1 MFYIFNLNFIV
12 FYIVYD
18 IYGEQLYNIEFV
30 IKTERGGK
38 QMKPVLMI
46 TAIVIIAVVAGA
58 ALGYSLLF
66 SPSPGPTTPPTYN
79 QEGTIS
85 LNAAGA
91 TFPYPL
97 INSMIAHYTHN
108 IQSNVLINYQPM
120 GSGGGISALKA
131 KTVDFAAS
139 DAPLKA
145 SEMTNMPNVLHVP
158 ETIGAVTLAYT
169 LPDIPS
175 GLNLTGEVIA
185 DVFLGKITK
194 WSDDAIQNLNPGTE
208 LPEKDIQTVHR
219 SDGSGTTYIFTS
231 YLSAVSCDWAEE
243 VGRGKS
249 VGWLAG
255 IGAPGNTG
263 VASVIQGNK
272 YMMGYVELSY
282 ALENN
287 MTLVSVQ
294 NPAGN
299 WILPSLES
307 IQIAVESGAA
317 SGLPA
322 GNESWASIS
331 ILNAPDPKAYPIASF
346 TYILTYQ
353 DLNIIPSMNPE
364 KAKALVQ
371 FLWYV
376 IHDGQKLASDLIYAP
391 LPLNVVQAN
400 EVTIKSITFN
410 GQQLLTG

>member
-1 MFYIFNLNFIV
+1 MRY
-12 FYIVYD
+12 
-18 IYGEQLYNIEFV
+18 
-30 IKTERGGK
+30 T
-38 QMKPVLMI
+38 LMI
-46 TAIVIIAVVAGA
+46 TVVAIIAILVGGV
-58 ALGYSLLF
+58 GYVSF
-66 SPSPGPTTPPTYN
+66 FGSSSDNDSPSSG
-79 QEGTIS
+79 EGKLL

-97 INSMIAHYTHN
+97 INSMIADYTHN
-108 IQSNVLINYQPM
+108 VQTGVLINYQPT

-145 SEMTNMPNVLHVP
+145 SDITNMPDVLHIP
-158 ETIGAVTLAYT
+158 ETIGAVTLAYN
-169 LPDIPS
+169 LPEIPS
-175 GLNLTGEVIA
+175 GLNLTGELIA
-185 DVFLGKITK
+185 DIFLGKIAK
-194 WSDDAIQNLNPGTE
+194 WNDDAIQALNLGVT
-208 LPEKDIQTVHR
+208 LPDKSIQTVHR

-231 YLSAVSCDWAEE
+231 YLCVSSSDWAEE
-243 VGRGKS
+243 VGQGKS
-249 VGWLAG
+249 VGWLSG

-287 MTLVSVQ
+287 MTLVAVL

-307 IQIAVESGAA
+307 IQTAVASGAA

-322 GNESWASIS
+322 GNESWASVS
-331 ILNAPDPKAYPIASF
+331 ILNSPDPQAYPIASF
-346 TYILTYQ
+346 TYILTYRE
-353 DLNIIPSMNPE
+353 LNVIASMTLE
-364 KAKALVQ
+364 KAAVLAQ

-376 IHDGQKLASDLIYAP
+376 VHDGQALASDLIYAP
-391 LPLNVVQAN
+391 LPSNVVQVN
-400 EVTIKSITFN
+400 EATIKSITFN
-410 GQQLLTG
+410 GQQLFTG

>member
-1 MFYIFNLNFIV
+1 MLAAIIIIV
-12 FYIVYD
+12 
-18 IYGEQLYNIEFV
+18 
-30 IKTERGGK
+30 
-38 QMKPVLMI
+38 
-46 TAIVIIAVVAGA
+46 AIIGA
-58 ALGYSLLF
+58 SLGYTYL
-66 SPSPGPTTPPTYN
+66 SPPPPDSTTSPTYN
-79 QEGTIS
+79 QQGTIA

-97 INSMIAHYTHN
+97 INSIIAQYTHN
-108 IQSNVLINYQPM
+108 IKSNVLINYQPM

-145 SEMTNMPNVLHVP
+145 SEIINMPNILHIP
-158 ETIGAVTLAYT
+158 ETIGAVTLAYN
-169 LPDIPS
+169 LPNIPS

-185 DVFLGKITK
+185 DIFLGKITK
-194 WSDDAIQNLNPGTE
+194 WNEAKIQALNPE
-208 LPEKDIQTVHR
+208 LSLPDKNIQTVHR

-231 YLSAVSCDWAEE
+231 YLSASSSEWRDE

-287 MTLVSVQ
+287 MTLVAVQ

-307 IQIAVESGAA
+307 IQVAVESGAA
-317 SGLPA
+317 LGLPN
-322 GNESWASIS
+322 GNESWANVS
-331 ILNAPDPKAYPIASF
+331 ILNAPAPSAYPIASF

-353 DLNIIPSMNPE
+353 ELNVIPSMTLE
-364 KAKALVQ
+364 KAKALVE

-376 IHDGQKLASDLIYAP
+376 IHDGQELASALIYAP
-391 LPLNVVQAN
+391 LPLNVVFVN

>member
-1 MFYIFNLNFIV
+1 MLS
-12 FYIVYD
+12 
-18 IYGEQLYNIEFV
+18 V
-30 IKTERGGK
+30 I
-38 QMKPVLMI
+38 LLI
-46 TAIVIIAVVAGA
+46 AIIIGT
-58 ALGYSLLF
+58 ALGYTFLS
-66 SPSPGPTTPPTYN
+66 SPSSGPTDSPTYN
-79 QEGTIS
+79 QQGSAS

-97 INSMIAHYTHN
+97 INSMITRYTRTV
-108 IQSNVLINYQPM
+108 QSNVLINYQPM

-145 SEMTNMPNVLHVP
+145 SEVTNMPNILHIP
-158 ETIGAVTLAYT
+158 ETIGAVTLAYN
-169 LPDIPS
+169 LPDVPS

-185 DVFLGKITK
+185 DIFLGKITK
-194 WSDDAIQNLNPGTE
+194 WNDDAIQTLNPGTT

-231 YLSAVSCDWAEE
+231 YLSVSSSQWREE

-272 YMMGYVELSY
+272 YLMGYVELSY

-287 MTLVSVQ
+287 MKLVAVQ

-307 IQIAVESGAA
+307 IQLAVESGAA

-322 GNESWASIS
+322 GNESWTNVN
-331 ILNAPDPKAYPIASF
+331 ILNAPAPQAYPITSF

-353 DLNIIPSMNPE
+353 ELNVISSMNLG
-364 KAKALVQ
+364 KAKALVE

-376 IHDGQKLASDLIYAP
+376 IHDGQELASDLIYAP
-391 LPLNVVQAN
+391 LPSNVVQVN

>member
-1 MFYIFNLNFIV
+1 MLS
-12 FYIVYD
+12 
-18 IYGEQLYNIEFV
+18 
-30 IKTERGGK
+30 
-38 QMKPVLMI
+38 
-46 TAIVIIAVVAGA
+46 VIILIAIIVAA
-58 ALGYSLLF
+58 TLGYTFLR
-66 SPSPGPTTPPTYN
+66 SPSSGPTVSPIYN
-79 QEGTIS
+79 QQGSVS

-97 INSMIAHYTHN
+97 ISSIITRYTHTV
-108 IQSNVLINYQPM
+108 QSNVLINYQPM
-120 GSGGGISALKA
+120 GSGGGISALKS

-145 SEMTNMPNVLHVP
+145 SEITNMPNVLHIP
-158 ETIGAVTLAYT
+158 ETIGAVTLAYN
-169 LPDIPS
+169 LPGISS

-185 DVFLGKITK
+185 DIFLGKITK
-194 WSDDAIQNLNPGTE
+194 WNDVAIQTLNRGTA

-231 YLSAVSCDWAEE
+231 YLSVSSSQWSEE

-272 YMMGYVELSY
+272 YLMGYVELSY
-282 ALENN
+282 ALANN
-287 MTLVSVQ
+287 MTLVAVQ

-307 IQIAVESGAA
+307 IQVAVESGAA

-322 GNESWASIS
+322 GNESWTNVN
-331 ILNAPDPKAYPIASF
+331 ILNALAPQAYPIASF

-353 DLNIIPSMNPE
+353 ELNVISSMNLE
-364 KAKALVQ
+364 KATALAE

-376 IHDGQKLASDLIYAP
+376 IHDGQELASDLIYAP
-391 LPLNVVQAN
+391 LPSNVVQVN
-400 EVTIKSITFN
+400 EATIKSITFN